1 MPVQP
6 MEFTRMVC
14 VNLIPFLAFVAA
26 MCNLPG
32 RKDAWG
38 TRYQF
43 SLHAYEKKM
52 TTSTHFTGP
61 FMSKVYVLPSV
72 GTTLHDS
79 SPSQH
84 VHCNSHL
91 DIVKDQRHIDKCKM
105 MRSAP
110 MYLGNVTN
118 AWSVLGEQSTFVL
131 TKHMLL
137 IFIVFTIFWCSEF
150 ALTDMAYTKVLR
162 HVYVRNFVVF
172 VAVCVFIGELVSDVT
187 SSMSTNVAI
196 GSVST
201 AFSFVVVCL
210 LIICF
215 EYGGMKGS
223 VFLLYTDA
231 VDVEKAKTKAVVG
244 EINKPHK
251 DHIHRNMY
259 LSYASLLMLPMAV
272 VFILA
277 SSHAAVVDVHIQLVF
292 FSFIFYATLDVFQT
306 RTTAVLL
313 CVTDIPPPTEAV
325 AKAQQAGDLYHVTS
339 SAAAGTSPEQGNDGA
354 KQAQHK
360 EKAKASPATAERS
373 TDLWLVQVFVVVAF
387 CLCKCFALLPAM
399 NLLHRQYSENDFQKF
414 ALWVQYVVPVG
425 FAIADL
431 VHINYRHLDTDVP
444 KLMVMLVYTSLVFF
458 GIAAAVDR

>member
-1 MPVQP
+1 
-6 MEFTRMVC
+6 MVC
-14 VNLIPFLAFVAA
+14 VILIPVLAFVAA
-26 MCNLPG
+26 MCNLPE
-32 RKDAWG
+32 RKPAWG

-72 GTTLHDS
+72 GTTLPDS

-84 VHCNSHL
+84 VNCTSHL

-131 TKHMLL
+131 TKHMML
-137 IFIVFTIFWCSEF
+137 IFIVFTIFWCSEY
-150 ALTDMAYTKVLR
+150 ALTDMAFTKALR

-223 VFLLYTDA
+223 VFLLYTET

-259 LSYASLLMLPMAV
+259 LSYAALLMMPMAV

-292 FSFIFYATLDVFQT
+292 FSFIFYAALDVFQT

-313 CVTDIPPPTEAV
+313 CLNDIPTTTAV
-325 AKAQQAGDLYHVTS
+325 QAKAAQAADL
-339 SAAAGTSPEQGNDGA
+339 AAAGTSPEQGNAGA
-354 KQAQHK
+354 HQAEHS

-373 TDLWLVQVFVVVAF
+373 TALWLVQVFVVVAF
-387 CLCKCFALLPAM
+387 CLCKCFALLPAL
-399 NLLHRQYSENDFQKF
+399 NLLQRQYSEHDFQKF
-414 ALWVQYVVPVG
+414 ALWVQYVVPIG

-431 VHINYRHLDTDVP
+431 VHINYRHLATDVP
-444 KLMVMLVYTSLVFF
+444 KLMLMLVYTCLVFF
-458 GIAAAVDR
+458 GIAAGVDR